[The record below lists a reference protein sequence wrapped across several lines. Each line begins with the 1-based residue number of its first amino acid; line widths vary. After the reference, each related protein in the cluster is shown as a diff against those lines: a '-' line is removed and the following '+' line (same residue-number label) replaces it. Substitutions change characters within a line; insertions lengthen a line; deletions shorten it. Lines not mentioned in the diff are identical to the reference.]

1 MARQSALASL
11 VALTLLAALI
21 LLGMARIVLE
31 PQLLTAMLVVHSAIV
46 FAIVSSQS
54 QLLL

>member
-46 FAIVSSQS
+46 FATVSSQT